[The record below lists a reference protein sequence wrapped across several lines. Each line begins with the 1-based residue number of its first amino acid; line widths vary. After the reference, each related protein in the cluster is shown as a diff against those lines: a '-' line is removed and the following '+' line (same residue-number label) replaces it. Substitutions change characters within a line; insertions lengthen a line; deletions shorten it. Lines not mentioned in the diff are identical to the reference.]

1 MARPLLEPER
11 RHPDKEEV
19 PGSSPGTPTSSQA
32 MTPEP
37 ELGPLA
43 TGPRSH
49 CQPSGSDGEG
59 QGRKPGPNARGE
71 PPLVAHLVTML
82 GSSPV
87 KARPELVF
95 GLVGA
100 LGTDLDPLETELR
113 SALRNVGYDSSV
125 VRISSLISELY
136 ALAHPGKER
145 QEESRIGD
153 LMRQGDELRSAG
165 GADAAVAL
173 GIMGLRNQRRSAQS
187 MDEEREGFATIL
199 RSIKRKDEV
208 ETLREV
214 YGPRFVLIGGWATRE
229 DRVTNVENRLRA
241 DHPGRPVGWYA
252 KETATLM
259 ARDEEDETQPL
270 GQGVRAAFELA
281 DVYVPIRPGQ
291 PITQRVAR
299 LIRLL
304 FGAPFETPTRS
315 EQAMFQ
321 ASGAGLRS
329 SAAGRQVGAVVVDS
343 DGEVLVTGTNE
354 APKAGGGQYW
364 AEESPDHRDFS
375 YGYDVNDRFKLQIVA
390 DILARL
396 HQVGWL
402 TAEADVSDL
411 DRLAQQAMSDP
422 LRGSRIGDLLEF
434 GRIAHAEMAAICT
447 AARRGTAL
455 GGSVMYTTT
464 YPCHECARLII
475 AAGITKV
482 VYVDP
487 YPKSQVQ
494 EMFRDEVLEGRSACP
509 GTVVFEPFEGVAPRL
524 FRQVF
529 RMPPRPRDKTTGRYA
544 EWDATKSRPR
554 LLADSVIPPLVPME
568 TYVVQEFDKRLQAE
582 GWTEPAASTD

>member
-1 MARPLLEPER
+1 MSQPADRNAAHCPGWLLQPQRCFASRWRGTRLR
-11 RHPDKEEV
+11 RAVD
-19 PGSSPGTPTSSQA
+19 PGD
-32 MTPEP
+32 
-37 ELGPLA
+37 L
-43 TGPRSH
+43 
-49 CQPSGSDGEG
+49 CQPSGPDGEG
-59 QGRKPGPNARGE
+59 QARGQARNARGE
-71 PPLVAHLVTML
+71 PPLVAQSVTMR
-82 GSSPV
+82 GSTPT

-125 VRISSLISELY
+125 IRISSLISELY
-136 ALAHPGKER
+136 ARAHPDELR
-145 QEESRIGD
+145 QEESGMGE
-153 LMRQGDELRSAG
+153 LMRKGDELRGVG

-173 GIMGLRNQRRSAQS
+173 GILRLRNQRRAAQS
-187 MDEEREGFATIL
+187 GEEEREGFATIL
-199 RSIKRKDEV
+199 RSIKRQDEV

-229 DRVTNVENRLRA
+229 DRVANVENRLRA
-241 DHPGRPVGWYA
+241 DHPGRDVGWYA

-259 ARDEEDETQPL
+259 ARDQEDETQAL

-281 DVYVPIRPGQ
+281 DVYVSIRPGQ
-291 PITQRVAR
+291 PIGQRIAR

-315 EQAMFQ
+315 EYAMFQ

-329 SAAGRQVGAVVVDS
+329 SAAGRQVGAVVVDC

-364 AEESPDHRDFS
+364 AEEAPDHRDFS

-390 DILARL
+390 DVIARL
-396 HQVGWL
+396 NEAGWL
-402 TAEADVSDL
+402 THETDVSDL
-411 DRLAQQAMSDP
+411 DGLAQQAMNGP
-422 LRGSRIGDLLEF
+422 LRGGRIGDLLEF
-434 GRIAHAEMAAICT
+434 GRIAHAEMSAICT

-475 AAGITKV
+475 ATGIRKV

-494 EMFRDEVLEGRSACP
+494 EMFRDEVSEGRSACP

-544 EWDATKSRPR
+544 EWDATKSKPR
-554 LLADSVIPPLVPME
+554 LLADSVIPPLEPME
-568 TYVVQEFDKRLQAE
+568 TYVIQEFAARLEAE
-582 GWTEPAASTD
+582 GWTEPAASTT